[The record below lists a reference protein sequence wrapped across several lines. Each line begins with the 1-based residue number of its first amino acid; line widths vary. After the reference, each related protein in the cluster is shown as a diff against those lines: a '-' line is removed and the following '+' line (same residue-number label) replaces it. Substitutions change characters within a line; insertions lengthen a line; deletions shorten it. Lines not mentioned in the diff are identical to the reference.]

1 MHTDPTDPTDPTEP
15 AETAAPAGHAEP
27 AETPAEAAAEPV
39 EPAAPASPPDPAQ
52 ERAIALDALTW
63 CGEHPAEE
71 TAVETLNAVFTLIR
85 DPEVRP
91 LWIATVRTVV
101 LAIAQVPDPTPAL
114 HAHMTVLVANL
125 LELST
130 DSAMVDELLAA
141 WLRHPKSFGSLHTTP
156 AAFQRETFV
165 QRLGDLLG
173 WNALDLHRDRDAL
186 RRFADWVNTWN
197 PRNKFRSRR
206 ALQALARNFPASDVW
221 SRIHF
226 PSEGGGP
233 PHRSNQGRAA
243 AASTSA
249 PRRLPQPPRRSP
261 PRRSSPP
268 PRRPSPALT
277 ERPPPTPPRA
287 RLRSASAAAAAAARA
302 RSPVS
307 PEPPPRAPLP
317 PRVPRTRAA
326 TKAATRAAT
335 TRPSPA
341 TRPENLPPPDGPR
354 IYRPS

>member
-15 AETAAPAGHAEP
+15 DETAAPAGHAEP

-52 ERAIALDALTW
+52 ERAIALDALKW

-91 LWIATVRTVV
+91 LWIATVRAVV
-101 LAIAQVPDPTPAL
+101 LAIAQVPDLTPAL

-226 PSEGGGP
+226 PSEGGAP
-233 PHRSNQGRAA
+233 PHRSNQGGRRGDHDRPAQAPSAPAA
-243 AASTSA
+243 QPSEAVEPTPEAAFASPDGAPAADATQGEATKRKRRRRRRRKGAKPGEPGATAEGAASA
-249 PRRLPQPPRRSP
+249 EG
-261 PRRSSPP
+261 SSDEGGDEGGDD
-268 PRRPSPALT
+268 A
-277 ERPPPTPPRA
+277 
-287 RLRSASAAAAAAARA
+287 
-302 RSPVS
+302 
-307 PEPPPRAPLP
+307 PEPGNEA
-317 PRVPRTRAA
+317 
-326 TKAATRAAT
+326 
-335 TRPSPA
+335 
-341 TRPENLPPPDGPR
+341 
-354 IYRPS
+354 

>member
-1 MHTDPTDPTDPTEP
+1 MHTDPTDPTEPTDLTEP
-15 AETAAPAGHAEP
+15 TPAIEP
-27 AETPAEAAAEPV
+27 AADDTDAAAEPV
-39 EPAAPASPPDPAQ
+39 AVAEPATPPDPAQ
-52 ERAIALDALTW
+52 ERAIALDALGW
-63 CGEHPAEE
+63 CREHPSEE

-91 LWIATVRTVV
+91 AWIAAVRVVV
-101 LAIAQVPDPTPAL
+101 LAIAQVPEPTPAL

-226 PSEGGGP
+226 PSENGP
-233 PHRSNQGRAA
+233 PPNRDRDRDRGQGRRHDNDRPAANPAAPAAIAAEGAPAVEGAPVVEGAPAAEGAATGDPTKRKRRRRRRRKGAKPGEPGATAEGGAA
-243 AASTSA
+243 AEGGADDGPDDGPDEGGDA
-249 PRRLPQPPRRSP
+249 P
-261 PRRSSPP
+261 
-268 PRRPSPALT
+268 
-277 ERPPPTPPRA
+277 E
-287 RLRSASAAAAAAARA
+287 
-302 RSPVS
+302 
-307 PEPPPRAPLP
+307 
-317 PRVPRTRAA
+317 AA
-326 TKAATRAAT
+326 T
-335 TRPSPA
+335 
-341 TRPENLPPPDGPR
+341 EG
-354 IYRPS
+354 